1 MRGTRARARDTLL
14 ELIVSVTC
22 DVHLPPTVSGTM
34 GKPPMWIIYA
44 RLLTLI
50 DNISNGNSEKSIRT
64 RSIDR
69 PHARVVALKP
79 LRKTFQMNRKHSTQ
93 HSAHPSKP

>member
-1 MRGTRARARDTLL
+1 
-14 ELIVSVTC
+14 
-22 DVHLPPTVSGTM
+22 
-34 GKPPMWIIYA
+34 MWIIYA

-50 DNISNGNSEKSIRT
+50 DNISNGNGEKSTRARG
-64 RSIDR
+64 RSIA
-69 PHARVVALKP
+69 PTAHARVVALKP